1 MGGRTERKERE
12 TPDRELW
19 IRDVSEQRLS
29 RYERMLDSGG
39 RVHRSDGA
47 TLRSNDTQSYFRDL
61 ITRERNRRN
70 RT

>member
-19 IRDVSEQRLS
+19 IREVSEQRLA
-29 RYERMLDSGG
+29 RYELMLTSGG
-39 RVHRSDGA
+39 RVHRVDGA